1 MQVVKGTKCILSEVG
16 HYGVFYM
23 SKNISQFNTDCVV
36 ETKPYINGENRN
48 FVAVKTETRNIGA
61 LEGTSES
68 SIPIIVW
75 VETQ

>member
-1 MQVVKGTKCILSEVG
+1 VKISKGTKCVLSEVG
-16 HYGVFYM
+16 HYNVFYM

-36 ETKPYINGENRN
+36 ETKPYINGENKN

-61 LEGTSES
+61 LEDTSINS
-68 SIPIIVW
+68 NPIIVW